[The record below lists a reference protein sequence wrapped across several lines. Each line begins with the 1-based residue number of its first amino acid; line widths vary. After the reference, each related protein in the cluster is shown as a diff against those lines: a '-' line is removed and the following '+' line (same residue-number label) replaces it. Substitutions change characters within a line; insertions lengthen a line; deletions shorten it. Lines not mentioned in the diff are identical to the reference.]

1 MQDTLREIKEAKL
14 SGDMPQPFST
24 DTEISG
30 YLFDFLFAVQEAST
44 SLLLWTVALLE
55 LHAELLAKV
64 REMTLRWWHLRWRD
78 KAATYQFTITPRVK
92 SVLDKIVEDGRY
104 CVVTHGGNDEYQV
117 KNEFTDFVVKLKDSY
132 CRCKYWQITCLPCK
146 HASTCI
152 AYKRDKFEKY
162 CHRMFSISMLIF
174 AYAGIIHPMHEL
186 DVTNT
191 GGYPNINAPALKRM
205 TGRPTKAREKIHVE
219 RPSGTQEAK
228 RSNTLRCSTCN
239 EFAHNSWICQWAPKS
254 TVEGATG
261 GEAIPIDP
269 NATLV
274 AATQSV
280 QAENT
285 DPNSTSGQ
293 NIKTSRAMQEKKKPR
308 ARKKVNKIENLNLKR
323 VRVST
328 LRPALCN
335 LRLLGD
341 TDMLFH
347 EFGFIAAGMSGEVFD
362 GQDAGY
368 VPENPVS
375 WLTMIKLL

>member
-1 MQDTLREIKEAKL
+1 MT
-14 SGDMPQPFST
+14 
-24 DTEISG
+24 
-30 YLFDFLFAVQEAST
+30 LFDN
-44 SLLLWTVALLE
+44 
-55 LHAELLAKV
+55 
-64 REMTLRWWHLRWRD
+64 RRD

-239 EFAHNSWICQWAPKS
+239 EFAHNSWICQWAPVKKSKEKRLYSNFKLYDYWLKS

-308 ARKKVNKIENLNLKR
+308 ARKKVNKVGK
-323 VRVST
+323 
-328 LRPALCN
+328 
-335 LRLLGD
+335 
-341 TDMLFH
+341 
-347 EFGFIAAGMSGEVFD
+347 
-362 GQDAGY
+362 
-368 VPENPVS
+368 
-375 WLTMIKLL
+375 